1 MTNKQLFD
9 SLNDADDKY
18 IIEAV
23 EDFPELD
30 VRKKRG
36 FTQVLKY
43 ALPCAACA
51 AVVFAGASFI
61 GNRGGF
67 SPLSTNETNVA
78 GANGAAS
85 TADVI
90 YTDSGEYVQQP
101 DHTYSDF
108 LEEEKKF
115 SETFVSP
122 GIVYGEPLELPEKDP
137 ATFWEGDLP
146 VMPLKNCTNGYYRLS
161 GEKVRLPSLNQG
173 GYAAMSLDAKRG
185 EAVYAVADGEVT
197 YIGYPGVRIGRGL
210 NVIIKHGEKK
220 YSSYAVLDDD
230 LGIPVKV
237 GDQVKAGQVIG
248 YAGLNVD
255 SGLEDG
261 VETSISFS
269 TYGCDPIEVYG
280 YKVTEYFEDWLNSG
294 LAKPLDNAGDDFDFS
309 NLREGLSRN
318 EKITPAPYG
327 ANVYAVSDGKIVEA
341 GSRENGAGFV
351 VKIAHEEDILT
362 VYYHLDENL
371 PHVEWGDVVKA
382 GDVIGHVSDNSC
394 SGVSGLGY
402 FVIDETYVRD
412 FPSYRPPKEAEE

>member
-78 GANGAAS
+78 GANGTVS
-85 TADVI
+85 TADKVI
-90 YTDSGEYVQQP
+90 YANSGDTIQLPE
-101 DHTYSDF
+101 HKYSDF

-146 VMPLKNCTNGYYRLS
+146 VLPLKSCLNEEFKLPPLPAVDGHS
-161 GEKVRLPSLNQG
+161 GMLIN
-173 GYAAMSLDAKRG
+173 AKSG
-185 EAVYAVADGEVT
+185 EAVYAVYDGEVT
-197 YIGYPGVRIGRGL
+197 FIGYPGGRISRCL
-210 NVIIKHGEKK
+210 TVIIKHNEHR
-220 YSSYAVLDDD
+220 YAVYEILNED
-230 LGIPVKV
+230 LGIPVKI
-237 GDQVKAGQVIG
+237 GDQVKSGQVIG
-248 YAGLNVD
+248 YAGLNLD
-255 SGLEDG
+255 SGIDHMS
-261 VETSISFS
+261 ETKIGYTVF
-269 TYGCDPIEVYG
+269 GCDPLELYRPET
-280 YKVTEYFEDWLNSG
+280 KYFEDWLNSG
-294 LAKPLDNAGDDFDFS
+294 LVKPLDNAGDDFEFDSF
-309 NLREGLSRN
+309 REGLSRN

-341 GSRENGAGFV
+341 VSRENGAGFV

-382 GDVIGHVSDNSC
+382 GDVIGHVSNNSC